1 MFFFFLLYFQ
11 HLPVIMEKLLRTCD
25 PDIIY
30 ILIRSKKGKDGD
42 SRIKEIIDDPVS
54 ILNIIFPE
62 L

>member
-1 MFFFFLLYFQ
+1 
-11 HLPVIMEKLLRTCD
+11 MEKLLRTCD

-54 ILNIIFPE
+54 ILNIHFPE
-62 L
+62 